1 MYKLDFTDE
10 GRSALASLDKIVAQ
24 RVLDKLKWFLQN
36 IGAVSFKPLDGNL
49 SGLYKLR
56 VGDWRVIYEVNHNDK
71 VVTVHK
77 VGHRKEIYK
86 TRHEGFPASRSR

>member
-36 IGAVSFKPLDGNL
+36 IGAVNFKPLDWNL

-56 VGDWRVIYEVNHNDK
+56 VGDWRIIYEVNHNDK

-86 TRHEGFPASRSR
+86 

>member
-10 GRSALASLDKIVAQ
+10 GRSALASLDKFVAQ

-36 IGAVSFKPLDGNL
+36 IGAVNFKPLEGNL

-77 VGHRKEIYK
+77 VGHRKEIYN
-86 TRHEGFPASRSR
+86 T

>member
-24 RVLDKLKWFLQN
+24 RILVKLKWFLQN
-36 IGAVSFKPLDGNL
+36 IEAVNFKPLKGNL
-49 SGLYKLR
+49 SGLYKLK
-56 VGDWRVIYEVNHNDK
+56 VGDWRIIYEINHNEK

-77 VGHRKEIYK
+77 VGHRKEIYN
-86 TRHEGFPASRSR
+86 T

>member
-36 IGAVSFKPLDGNL
+36 IGAVNFKPLDGNL

-86 TRHEGFPASRSR
+86 T

>member
-10 GRSALASLDKIVAQ
+10 GKADLASLDKIVAQ

-36 IGAVSFKPLDGNL
+36 IEAVNFKPLEGNL

-56 VGDWRVIYEVNHNDK
+56 IGDWRIIYEFNHNDK

-86 TRHEGFPASRSR
+86 T

>member
-36 IGAVSFKPLDGNL
+36 IGAVNFKPLDGNL

-86 TRHEGFPASRSR
+86 

>member
-10 GRSALASLDKIVAQ
+10 GKAALASLDKIVAQ

-36 IGAVSFKPLDGNL
+36 IEAVNFKPLEGNL
-49 SGLYKLR
+49 SGMYKLR
-56 VGDWRVIYEVNHNDK
+56 VGDWRVIYEINHTDK

-77 VGHRKEIYK
+77 VGHRREIYK
-86 TRHEGFPASRSR
+86 I

>member
-10 GRSALASLDKIVAQ
+10 GKAALASLDKIVAQ

-36 IGAVSFKPLDGNL
+36 IEAVNFKPLEGNI
-49 SGLYKLR
+49 SGMYKLR
-56 VGDWRVIYEVNHNDK
+56 VGDWRVIYEINHTDK

-77 VGHRKEIYK
+77 VGHRREIYK
-86 TRHEGFPASRSR
+86 I

>member
-10 GRSALASLDKIVAQ
+10 GKAALASLDKTVAQ

-36 IGAVSFKPLDGNL
+36 IEAVNFKPLEGNL
-49 SGLYKLR
+49 SGMYKLR
-56 VGDWRVIYEVNHNDK
+56 VGDWRVIYEINHNDK

-77 VGHRKEIYK
+77 VGHRREIYK
-86 TRHEGFPASRSR
+86 I